1 MMMWAQRFL
10 KQDRTLWIVYLLVAE
25 VVSLQSLLQ
34 RVNAQGYTA
43 YENYV
48 IFKNS
53 FAHLVQ
59 GLNPYTSFPA
69 EQWDLFKY
77 SPVFSVAMAPF
88 SVLPDW
94 AGLQF
99 WNLANALPLLWAILR
114 LPILEPRQRRFVA
127 WFVLPELII
136 SLQNSQSNGL
146 TAAFILWAWVAIEAG
161 KPVWSAGW
169 AAAGGFLKIFGIF
182 AAVPALIYPQWRVY
196 VPAVALWSVL
206 LVSAPLVVVSPE
218 QLWQV
223 YQWWLELLRSDHSA
237 SVGLSVMGWL
247 QTWFG
252 WEAPKVGVTAAG
264 MVLFVAGTWAVYS
277 RRAPGPDGLPPA
289 TDRILLWASLLL
301 WVVIFN
307 HKAESPTFII
317 ALCGVALWYQSAA
330 KPALWMK
337 ILLWTAFLLAS
348 VSPSDIFPRMV
359 RTALVQPY
367 VLKAVPCIAIW
378 IILTVQLLRPPAKKQ
393 SLASDE

>member
-1 MMMWAQRFL
+1 MMWAQRFL

-25 VVSLQSLLQ
+25 IISLQSLWQ
-34 RVNAQGYTA
+34 RVNAYGYTA

-53 FAHLVQ
+53 FTHLVQ
-59 GLNPYTSFPA
+59 GLNPYASFPA

-77 SPVFSVAMAPF
+77 SPAFSVAMAPF
-88 SVLPDW
+88 SALPDW

-114 LPILEPRQRRFVA
+114 LPILDARQRRFIA

-146 TAAFILWAWVAIEAG
+146 TAAFILWAWVALEAS
-161 KPVWSAGW
+161 KPIWGGW
-169 AAAGGFLKIFGIF
+169 WTAAGGFLKIFGIF
-182 AAVPALIYPQWRVY
+182 AAVPALIYPRGRVF
-196 VPAVALWSVL
+196 VSSVGLWSAVL
-206 LVSAPLVVVSPE
+206 VLAPLVIVAPQ

-223 YQWWLELLRSDHSA
+223 YQWWVELLRSDHSA

-252 WEAPKVGVTAAG
+252 WEAPKAGITAVGMGLLAAS
-264 MVLFVAGTWAVYS
+264 TWAVCR
-277 RRAPGPDGLPPA
+277 RRAPGAGGLPPV
-289 TDRILLWASLLL
+289 TDRILLWASVLL

-317 ALCGVALWYQSAA
+317 ALCGVALWYQSAP

-337 ILLWTAFLLAS
+337 ILFWTAFALAS
-348 VSPSDIFPRMV
+348 LSPSDIFPRIV

-378 IILTVQLLRPPAKKQ
+378 IIITVQLLRPVAKKQ